1 MSSTAE
7 SFGVRLK
14 RKTRNAETKLF
25 EWRPCSC
32 TVVAQDGRHLL
43 QLQSPPRDEE
53 GQDERGSET
62 EFITIDL
69 ATQLL
74 NVVPKKNKARCDLE
88 YYPPVA
94 TMSGDVLKEELMAPS
109 AAHCQQW
116 MAQVRRVQHQA
127 HQQRRPTSST
137 STRSGASPVAPL
149 PSPLTSV
156 AEFTGSKESGTSST
170 DAPIASSVQFS
181 IREPSPLRRQGFC
194 EMLTSELAQPEVVS
208 SPAHE
213 MPKRPSSSSEISCV
227 LPERSAVV
235 TCRVRDDRPIVNN
248 SDLDYTVDSS
258 NGSPPQAFEPAA
270 HSDTE
275 ASLISSISSVS
286 TTVPSTSAWRRGSAT
301 RISSPQYSSSGSD
314 VPLSSHRSRRCRAT
328 THNVRELSENN
339 DFGSDEEHEPTRYRR
354 GNFRRS
360 SASKDRQTTT
370 SRGVRL
376 SSSCLSSPFRV
387 SVRTQQSSMYSR
399 APAIDEGEGE
409 SSQAELHI
417 LQRVEA
423 ALRALELENAQA
435 KARERELLQ
444 EIQTLRDSARVAAA
458 ERKHTE
464 REYRHARREAGSWRR
479 AAQSAEAAA
488 GQLQEQLGIAREE
501 NQLLAGERLRLKRQN
516 NELLTQVHRLDSLVY
531 GRF

>member
-7 SFGVRLK
+7 SLGFRLK
-14 RKTRNAETKLF
+14 RKVRNAETNLF
-25 EWRPCSC
+25 EWTPCSC
-32 TVVAQDGRHLL
+32 TIVARDGKLL
-43 QLQSPPRDEE
+43 LELQSPPRGEE
-53 GQDERGSET
+53 SQDESDSDT
-62 EFITIDL
+62 EIITIDL

-109 AAHCQQW
+109 AAQCQQW
-116 MAQVRRVQHQA
+116 MVQVRRVQQQA
-127 HQQRRPTSST
+127 HQQRRPTSSS

-156 AEFTGSKESGTSST
+156 AELTASRESRMSTNDAATPSSMQSN
-170 DAPIASSVQFS
+170 I
-181 IREPSPLRRQGFC
+181 IRDHSPLRRRGSC
-194 EMLTSELAQPEVVS
+194 EMSSSELAQPEVETI
-208 SPAHE
+208 HE
-213 MPKRPSSSSEISCV
+213 NMASEISDT
-227 LPERSAVV
+227 LPERPAVV
-235 TCRVRDDRPIVNN
+235 CRVRERCDDRPAVNN

-258 NGSPPQAFEPAA
+258 GGSPPLVFEPA
-270 HSDTE
+270 HS
-275 ASLISSISSVS
+275 ASISSISSVS
-286 TTVPSTSAWRRGSAT
+286 TAIPPTSEWRRGSGT
-301 RISSPQYSSSGSD
+301 RISSPEYSSSESD
-314 VPLSSHRSRRCRAT
+314 TPHSPHRSRRCRS
-328 THNVRELSENN
+328 THNVRDFSENN
-339 DFGSDEEHEPTRYRR
+339 NFGSDDDHEPTQYRR
-354 GNFRRS
+354 RGIRRS
-360 SASKDRQTTT
+360 AASDERHKGGVKLTT
-370 SRGVRL
+370 S
-376 SSSCLSSPFRV
+376 SLSSPFRV
-387 SVRTQQSSMYSR
+387 SARTLQSSRRSR
-399 APAIDEGEGE
+399 DPPVYEEGA

-444 EIQTLRDSARVAAA
+444 EIQTLRDGARVAAA

-464 REYRHARREAGSWRR
+464 HEYRHARRKAESWKR

-488 GQLQEQLGIAREE
+488 AQLQEQLGIAHEE
-501 NQLLAGERLRLKRQN
+501 NQLLAAERLRLKRQN

>member
-62 EFITIDL
+62 EIITIDL

-149 PSPLTSV
+149 PSPLTCV

-181 IREPSPLRRQGFC
+181 IREPSPLRRQGSC
-194 EMLTSELAQPEVVS
+194 EMLTSELAQPE
-208 SPAHE
+208 
-213 MPKRPSSSSEISCV
+213 ISCA

-354 GNFRRS
+354 GSFRRS

-409 SSQAELHI
+409 SSQAEFTFFSASR
-417 LQRVEA
+417 QRY
-423 ALRALELENAQA
+423 
-435 KARERELLQ
+435 ARLNSR
-444 EIQTLRDSARVAAA
+444 TPK
-458 ERKHTE
+458 RKHASVSFSRRYKPCVTAHGAQ
-464 REYRHARREAGSWRR
+464 YRHARREAGSWRR